1 MGWDGGYKHIC
12 QVIVEAQIEAVA
24 GSDSISVASD
34 WELFLLLA
42 LIIRQQPVPRSRA
55 TLLKFYGTTLL
66 QRIELHSNT
75 LEYTEIQWSLLCKN
89 HCIGGSSGAFG
100 CVPIVDI
107 LIGARLRELS
117 DEMRWIDRNDEID
130 GIEKI
135 DQIELISRRGS
146 QHSFEHQLVKRPV
159 KRQICQKLVKS
170 WFDPAVQTAEI
181 EIFVLGTQV

>member
-1 MGWDGGYKHIC
+1 M
-12 QVIVEAQIEAVA
+12 
-24 GSDSISVASD
+24 ASD

-42 LIIRQQPVPRSRA
+42 LIIRQQPVPRSPA
-55 TLLKFYGTTLL
+55 TLLQAVLKIYGTILL
-66 QRIELHSNT
+66 QCIGIPSNT
-75 LEYTEIQWSLLCKN
+75 LEYTGIHRSLLCKN
-89 HCIGGSSGAFG
+89 HCIGESSDAFG
-100 CVPIVDI
+100 CVPILDI

-170 WFDPAVQTAEI
+170 
-181 EIFVLGTQV
+181 

>member
-1 MGWDGGYKHIC
+1 MGWWVQAHRHIC
-12 QVIVEAQIEAVA
+12 QVIVEAQIEALA

-42 LIIRQQPVPRSRA
+42 LIIRQQPVPEPSYTA
-55 TLLKFYGTTLL
+55 TGSAQIL
-66 QRIELHSNT
+66 QCIGIPSNT
-75 LEYTEIQWSLLCKN
+75 LEYTGIHSSLLCKN
-89 HCIGGSSGAFG
+89 HCIGESSDAFG
-100 CVPIVDI
+100 CVPILDI

-170 WFDPAVQTAEI
+170 
-181 EIFVLGTQV
+181 

>member
-1 MGWDGGYKHIC
+1 MSSSYLSCIFFPKHFC
-12 QVIVEAQIEAVA
+12 HVS
-24 GSDSISVASD
+24 G
-34 WELFLLLA
+34 
-42 LIIRQQPVPRSRA
+42 LIILSDKTFRKVSIPVILFSRFDV
-55 TLLKFYGTTLL
+55 LCV
-66 QRIELHSNT
+66 
-75 LEYTEIQWSLLCKN
+75 YTEIQWSLLCKN
-89 HCIGGSSGAFG
+89 HCIGESGGAFG
-100 CVPIVDI
+100 CVPSVDI

-170 WFDPAVQTAEI
+170 WFDPAVQTAKI
-181 EIFVLGTQV
+181 QIFVLGTQVKEEQKNWV